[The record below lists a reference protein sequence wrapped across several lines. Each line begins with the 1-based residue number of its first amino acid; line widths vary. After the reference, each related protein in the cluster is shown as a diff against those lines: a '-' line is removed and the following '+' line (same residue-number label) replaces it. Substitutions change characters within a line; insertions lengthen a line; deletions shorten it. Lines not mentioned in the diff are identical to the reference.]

1 MNAMLKSAV
10 IALSAAAFLAEPLTA
25 VDADARRGYSRRV
38 FRMLARRS
46 VPRSPSAGS
55 ALIELMAGAAV
66 GAAAGEMAYDAL
78 KQEDGKAEGRQK
90 EQVPRREEENWSS
103 ECRGN

>member
-1 MNAMLKSAV
+1 MNVMLKSAV
-10 IALSAAAFLAEPLTA
+10 IALSAAAFLAEPLMA
-25 VDADARRGYSRRV
+25 VDADAGRGYSRRV

-46 VPRSPSAGS
+46 VPKPPSAGS
-55 ALIELMAGAAV
+55 SLVELMAGAAV

-78 KQEDGKAEGRQK
+78 KQEDGKAKGRQE
-90 EQVPRREEENWSS
+90 EQAQRREEENGSS

>member
-25 VDADARRGYSRRV
+25 VDADAGRGYSRRV

-55 ALIELMAGAAV
+55 ALVEMMAGAAV
-66 GAAAGEMAYDAL
+66 GAAGEMAYDAL
-78 KQEDGKAEGRQK
+78 KQEDGKAEGRQE
-90 EQVPRREEENWSS
+90 EQAPRREEENGSS
-103 ECRGN
+103 VCRGN